1 MPYEQTEVP
10 AELFMEHA
18 GVRVYCTY
26 KNDEIDN
33 DRQYFWFVLDPYT
46 SEQEAFDV
54 RALPG
59 GAYLNYYSSPQAV
72 CEVLKAAIDDG
83 SLRELVGA
91 EDYDVNTGWDRWQV
105 TPTNANHPGRRP
117 RRTRGGAQARAP
129 RHAPLPDE
137 RGEEMNH
144 YAVTGRLLGD
154 DEDSTFLLG
163 PLPDRQAAIDAFKAE
178 MWEMNDVDVED
189 RDHELNEIYIN
200 SVIWSESPLQC

>member
-1 MPYEQTEVP
+1 MPYKLTEAP

-33 DRQYFWFVLDPYT
+33 SRLYFWFVLDPYT

-59 GAYLNYYSSPQAV
+59 GADLNYYSSPLAV

-91 EDYDVNTGWDRWQV
+91 EDYDANTGWDRW
-105 TPTNANHPGRRP
+105 TLNP
-117 RRTRGGAQARAP
+117 R
-129 RHAPLPDE
+129 
-137 RGEEMNH
+137 
-144 YAVTGRLLGD
+144 
-154 DEDSTFLLG
+154 S
-163 PLPDRQAAIDAFKAE
+163 
-178 MWEMNDVDVED
+178 
-189 RDHELNEIYIN
+189 
-200 SVIWSESPLQC
+200 S